1 MQACARIAGIIGDD
15 FKPYVDLCIP
25 PLLASIAKGINI
37 QVSEEDSCF
46 APQGVGA
53 QNSSNGGKEADV
65 FTIYQRGVGN
75 VQVIF
80 NTHEIT
86 EREMGCR
93 CLYQYITDIH
103 KHLWPHSL
111 SIIRA
116 VCPLLSST
124 VHKSEDLFV
133 TAGAII
139 VEALT
144 MFLFYSPSSYLTP
157 PYTASVL
164 PCTPSSSSAAATDS
178 SMRMRCAGEVACIEA
193 VREIMV
199 TSLTHLKKALHQ
211 LEYCITN
218 TTAATSPDICLA
230 TAISTTI
237 HDLLVARLNIMT
249 SISHANK
256 WNHCIPSDLMFEI
269 IILARDICVMFIQK
283 RYVDRTTTDE
293 SDDEIVSLLIL
304 LLFIC
309 QYLLFA

>member
-46 APQGVGA
+46 APQGAGA
-53 QNSSNGGKEADV
+53 QNSANGGKEADV
-65 FTIYQRGVGN
+65 FTVYQRGVGN

-157 PYTASVL
+157 PYTPSML
-164 PCTPSSSSAAATDS
+164 PCAPSSSSAATIDA
-178 SMRMRCAGEVACIEA
+178 SMRMICAGEIACIEA
-193 VREIMV
+193 VREIMA
-199 TSLTHLKKALHQ
+199 TSLTHLKKALQQ

-237 HDLLVARLNIMT
+237 HDLLVARLHIMST
-249 SISHANK
+249 ISHANK

-283 RYVDRTTTDE
+283 RYVDHITTEE
-293 SDDEIVSLLIL
+293 SDEEIVSLLI
-304 LLFIC
+304 FC
-309 QYLLFA
+309 YCSYASK